1 MDTTKRI
8 LVSAVL
14 VFLIA
19 ICGGRAAAPAAKPEP
34 EIYYPKLP
42 PGITT
47 IEEAK
52 EDLARLLKN
61 QLALRWVQ
69 MFRFANAN
77 DADNF
82 RKKYHVREFT
92 YGDTSGMKLFNS
104 VEVDGLNLLEGGI
117 DVPFHPVYFDALPDI
132 RIMVRLTPSAEYYY
146 INLSHDG
153 ETLYVPAGRE
163 DLAREIA
170 DDLYFIQKHIEA
182 GELEVF
188 KEKAAKYRA
197 SKIKPQV
204 SEAQRKFIVQA
215 NAFTQKKD
223 YAGAIDRYNKAI
235 ELDPVSYPEAYFN
248 LALLSAQEN
257 RFKSAIGYMEK
268 YLLLAPDAKDARS
281 AQDKIYEWE
290 AMTEN

>member
-1 MDTTKRI
+1 MDTIRRF
-8 LVSAVL
+8 LVSVVFVL
-14 VFLIA
+14 LIA
-19 ICGGRAAAPAAKPEP
+19 IWGGCAAAPAATPEPKP

-52 EDLARLLKN
+52 QDLAILLK
-61 QLALRWVQ
+61 
-69 MFRFANAN
+69 
-77 DADNF
+77 
-82 RKKYHVREFT
+82 
-92 YGDTSGMKLFNS
+92 
-104 VEVDGLNLLEGGI
+104 EVDVIFYDRSSFKLPGEGVLRELYGKYPRMRINNILYTDDRYNIYKDEGGTI
-117 DVPFHPVYFDALPDI
+117 DVFDD
-132 RIMVRLTPSAEYYY
+132 RIDFPLFPLYYKELSGDVTILVRWGYMVE
-146 INLSHDG
+146 LSHHVQLR
-153 ETLYVPAGRE
+153 TPKAT
-163 DLAREIA
+163 AQKIA
-170 DDLYFIQKHIEA
+170 DDLYFIQKDIEKYND

-188 KEKAAKYRA
+188 KEKAAQYRA

-215 NAFTQKKD
+215 NAFTQKKE
-223 YAGAIDRYNKAI
+223 YAEAIARYNKAI

-257 RFKSAIGYMEK
+257 RFKSAIGYMGK

-290 AMTEN
+290 AMGNN

>member
-1 MDTTKRI
+1 MDTAKRV

-14 VFLIA
+14 VLLVA
-19 ICGGRAAAPAAKPEP
+19 IWGGCAAASAATPEP

-42 PGITT
+42 AGITT

-52 EDLARLLKN
+52 QDLAILLK
-61 QLALRWVQ
+61 
-69 MFRFANAN
+69 
-77 DADNF
+77 
-82 RKKYHVREFT
+82 
-92 YGDTSGMKLFNS
+92 
-104 VEVDGLNLLEGGI
+104 EVDVIFYYRSSFKLPGEGVLRELYGKYPRMRINNILYTDDCYNIYKDEGGTI
-117 DVPFHPVYFDALPDI
+117 DVFDD
-132 RIMVRLTPSAEYYY
+132 RIDFPLFPLYYKELSGDVAILVRQGYLVE
-146 INLSHDG
+146 LSHHVHLRAPKG
-153 ETLYVPAGRE
+153 TAQK
-163 DLAREIA
+163 IA
-170 DDLYFIQKHIEA
+170 DDLYFIQKDIERYNS

-197 SKIKPQV
+197 AKIKPQV

-223 YAGAIDRYNKAI
+223 YAAAIARYNKAI

-268 YLLLAPDAKDARS
+268 YLLLAPDAKDARA

-290 AMTEN
+290 AMAAN

>member
-1 MDTTKRI
+1 MDTIKRV

-14 VFLIA
+14 VLLIA
-19 ICGGRAAAPAAKPEP
+19 IWGGCAAAPAATPEP
-34 EIYYPKLP
+34 EMYYPKLP

-52 EDLARLLKN
+52 QDLAILLK
-61 QLALRWVQ
+61 
-69 MFRFANAN
+69 
-77 DADNF
+77 
-82 RKKYHVREFT
+82 
-92 YGDTSGMKLFNS
+92 
-104 VEVDGLNLLEGGI
+104 EVDVIYYGRSSFKLPGDGVLRELYGKYSRMSINNILYTDDRYNIYKDKGGAI
-117 DVPFHPVYFDALPDI
+117 DVFDD
-132 RIMVRLTPSAEYYY
+132 RIDFPLFPLYYKDLSEDVTILVRWGYMVE
-146 INLSHDG
+146 LSHHVQLRAPEG
-153 ETLYVPAGRE
+153 TAQK
-163 DLAREIA
+163 IA
-170 DDLYFIQKHIEA
+170 DDLYFIQKHMERYNG

-248 LALLSAQEN
+248 LALLSAQED

-290 AMTEN
+290 AMVAN